1 MEYGVD
7 AEGRTPLPL
16 LEAVFGKGELKGG
29 GTNDESGR
37 TR

>member
-16 LEAVFGKGELKGG
+16 LEAVFGKGELK
-29 GTNDESGR
+29 R
-37 TR
+37 RRYKR